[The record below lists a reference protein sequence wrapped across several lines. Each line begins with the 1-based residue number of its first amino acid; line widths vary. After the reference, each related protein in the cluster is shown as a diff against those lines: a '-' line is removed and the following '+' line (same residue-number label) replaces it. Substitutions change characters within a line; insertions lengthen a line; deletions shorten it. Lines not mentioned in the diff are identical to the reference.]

1 MRGLQ
6 QRQSRPGESAR
17 MEASNYRTYHSVL
30 ALGSLARRQLERMA
44 WLPPLLTRLFVGYF
58 FLETGWGKIHNLDG
72 FIQRFVQW
80 GIPWPGFL
88 APLSAYTELVGGA
101 LTVVGLGT
109 RLVSIPMI
117 INMIVAIVSVNFK
130 HVFGL
135 DDFVEL
141 DEPLYALVYFW
152 LMISGPG
159 CVSLDYLVAR
169 LFPSVR
175 RRLGENA
182 TTVVHVQHKS
192 KRVEP

>member
-1 MRGLQ
+1 
-6 QRQSRPGESAR
+6 
-17 MEASNYRTYHSVL
+17 
-30 ALGSLARRQLERMA
+30 
-44 WLPPLLTRLFVGYF
+44 
-58 FLETGWGKIHNLDG
+58 
-72 FIQRFVQW
+72 
-80 GIPWPGFL
+80 
-88 APLSAYTELVGGA
+88 
-101 LTVVGLGT
+101 
-109 RLVSIPMI
+109 MI

-175 RRLGENA
+175 RWLGENA
-182 TTVVHVQHKS
+182 TTLVHVQHKS

>member
-1 MRGLQ
+1 
-6 QRQSRPGESAR
+6 
-17 MEASNYRTYHSVL
+17 MEPSNYGTDYSLSGL
-30 ALGSLARRQLERMA
+30 ASLGRGQLERIA
-44 WLPPLLTRLFVGYF
+44 WLPPLSMRLFVGYF

-72 FIQRFVQW
+72 FIQRFIQW

-101 LTVVGLGT
+101 LTIVGLGT

-117 INMIVAIVSVNFK
+117 VNMIVAIISVNLK

-135 DDFVEL
+135 NDFVEL
-141 DEPLYALVYFW
+141 DEPLYGLVYFW

-169 LFPSVR
+169 IFAGVG
-175 RRLGENA
+175 RRLGEDA
-182 TTVVHVQHKS
+182 TTAVHIQHIS
-192 KRVEP
+192 NVEP

>member
-6 QRQSRPGESAR
+6 QRQSQPGEKAR
-17 MEASNYRTYHSVL
+17 MEASNYRTHYSL
-30 ALGSLARRQLERMA
+30 LGLGSLARRQLERMA
-44 WLPPLLTRLFVGYF
+44 WSPPLLTRLFVGYF

-72 FIQRFVQW
+72 FIQRFIQW

-88 APLSAYTELVGGA
+88 APFSAYTELVGGA
-101 LTVVGLGT
+101 LTVVGLGS

-117 INMIVAIVSVNFK
+117 INMIVAIVSVNLK

-159 CVSLDYLVAR
+159 CVSFDYLVAR
-169 LFPSVR
+169 RAHVG

-182 TTVVHVQHKS
+182 TTVVHVQHTS
-192 KRVEP
+192 TRVEP

>member
-1 MRGLQ
+1 R
-6 QRQSRPGESAR
+6 EKDR
-17 MEASNYRTYHSVL
+17 MEPSNYGTDYSLSGL
-30 ALGSLARRQLERMA
+30 ASLGRGQLERIA
-44 WLPPLLTRLFVGYF
+44 WLPPLSMRLFVGYF

-72 FIQRFVQW
+72 FIQRFIQW
-80 GIPWPGFL
+80 GIPRPGFL

-101 LTVVGLGT
+101 LTVLGLGT
-109 RLVSIPMI
+109 RLVSIPII
-117 INMIVAIVSVNFK
+117 INMIVAIVSVNLK

-169 LFPSVR
+169 ILAHVG
-175 RRLGENA
+175 RRL
-182 TTVVHVQHKS
+182 
-192 KRVEP
+192 